1 MPQAN
6 PIGHSQPITNTKP
19 PAGILQGSAPLTAS
33 KIGCPGQEE
42 IRRWQVNRGGSFV
55 TGRGRQW
62 AAKTSHTRLGTHLSF
77 PGPWALCPL
86 GMAAQLLSR
95 PGGPKEHRGK
105 DGGLD
110 PSPFTLLAPVSEFW
124 PSLIQ
129 MAHSRAPPPHPGG
142 EPPYHLL
149 QLQKTWV
156 LTSEGPMDR
165 GNRPMATLASKF
177 SPAPMPSH
185 RLFPPPSTLVQDPD
199 MAGSLSLLGL
209 NEMLPLLGNLFRP
222 PWTCSLCPA
231 SHADFPNLHIL
242 KGACFLVILS
252 PEGVPPPINV
262 SWHRRFW
269 SSMAVHPQSLEQNL
283 VHSRHSINGG

>member
-1 MPQAN
+1 MPWSPFPHTQGRCSPAVGTLCTETSSILSQELRWRPGLDLPLSKLWLLGETVPQAN

-129 MAHSRAPPPHPGG
+129 MAHSRAPPPTQGG
-142 EPPYHLL
+142 SHL
-149 QLQKTWV
+149 T
-156 LTSEGPMDR
+156 TSSSCKR
-165 GNRPMATLASKF
+165 
-177 SPAPMPSH
+177 H
-185 RLFPPPSTLVQDPD
+185 
-199 MAGSLSLLGL
+199 GS
-209 NEMLPLLGNLFRP
+209 
-222 PWTCSLCPA
+222 
-231 SHADFPNLHIL
+231 
-242 KGACFLVILS
+242 
-252 PEGVPPPINV
+252 
-262 SWHRRFW
+262 
-269 SSMAVHPQSLEQNL
+269 
-283 VHSRHSINGG
+283 